1 MERKLGTKAETLE
14 RLYGQL
20 EKARVLPQVSFTVEQ
35 WYQDKNAVIN
45 KVEEV
50 SWNENVIVRSSSLN
64 EDTQSGSQAG
74 KYESIGNV

>member
-64 EDTQSGSQAG
+64 EDTQSAVFHPHDDR
-74 KYESIGNV
+74 KIL